1 MGQVPGDGADEVNAF
16 VEGEEALLVVFA
28 SDADDDLI
36 EEAGGAFE
44 DIEVTVGDR
53 VKTSGVDG
61 SSHGGMDKDKC
72 KADVAGWKG
81 RNGCGMEG
89 AFYDTP

>member
-1 MGQVPGDGADEVNAF
+1 MF
-16 VEGEEALLVVFA
+16 VVFA
-28 SDADDDLI
+28 GDADDDFV

-44 DIEVTVGDR
+44 DIEVTVGDG

-61 SSHGGMDKDKC
+61 SSHGGMVGEEC
-72 KADVAGWKG
+72 KAEVAGWTG

-89 AFYDTP
+89 VFYDPP